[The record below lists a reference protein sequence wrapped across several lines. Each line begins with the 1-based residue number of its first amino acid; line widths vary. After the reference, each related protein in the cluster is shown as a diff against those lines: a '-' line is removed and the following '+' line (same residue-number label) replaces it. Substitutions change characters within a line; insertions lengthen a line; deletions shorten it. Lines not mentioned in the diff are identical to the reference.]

1 MKSDRHLRLGRHS
14 GFTLVELLVV
24 IGIIALLIS
33 ILLPSLSRAR
43 ESANQV
49 KCANNLRQ
57 IAMAIITYAQDN
69 KGRLPP
75 SCVEP
80 GDTIYPQG
88 LFWSNHL
95 VQYGYLT
102 APAGLLTGGGKNIG
116 GDSVFR
122 CPSGSDDELA
132 SGFGAVSPRDPLN
145 RHFVWVGR
153 PTNNEGVA
161 TWYALNSITHEGNT
175 NSSAAMPGKS
185 SDAAFAWFNGKSS
198 GVSDAF
204 LRDPRYTR
212 VISGGPIRQPSLIV
226 MAFDGNTYNWASYPN
241 TTGVSAR
248 ISGRHGPASN
258 QGKDGWFNCAYMD
271 GHVTLQSTEPY
282 SVSGNLSA
290 TKGDTVF
297 WLHDQ
302 M

>member
-1 MKSDRHLRLGRHS
+1 MKSDQTHTPGRRV

-24 IGIIALLIS
+24 IGIIGLLIS

-43 ESANQV
+43 ESANQE

-57 IAMAIITYAQDN
+57 VALAMIMYANDN
-69 KGRLPP
+69 KNRLPP

-95 VQYGYLT
+95 VMNGYLN
-102 APAGLLTGGGKNIG
+102 APAGLTPAGGKNLS
-116 GDSVFR
+116 DSAFR
-122 CPSGSDDELA
+122 CPTGTEDELA

-145 RHFVWVGR
+145 RHFVWIGR

-161 TWYALNSITHEGNT
+161 TWYALNSITHEGDPNT
-175 NSSAAMPGKS
+175 SAAMPVKS
-185 SDAAFAWFNGKSS
+185 SDAVFAWMNGKSS
-198 GVSDAF
+198 GVSDKF

-212 VISGGPIRQPSLIV
+212 VIAGGPVRNASILV
-226 MAFDGNTYNWASYPN
+226 MAFDGNAYNWASYPN

-248 ISGRHGPASN
+248 ISGRHGPAHN
-258 QGKDGWFNCAYMD
+258 GGKDGWFNCAFMD
-271 GHVTLQSTEPY
+271 GHVTLLDTEPY
-282 SVSGNLSA
+282 SQAGNLSV
-290 TKGDTVF
+290 TKGDVGF